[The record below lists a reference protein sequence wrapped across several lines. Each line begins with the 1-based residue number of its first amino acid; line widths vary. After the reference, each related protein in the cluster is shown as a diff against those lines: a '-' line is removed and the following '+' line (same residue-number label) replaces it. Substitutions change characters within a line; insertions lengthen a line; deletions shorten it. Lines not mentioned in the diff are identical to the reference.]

1 MSRITMELLHGD
13 TTGRIIGAAMEVH
26 STLGCGYLEAVYQ
39 EALLLEFV
47 ARGIAFEAQPSLSLA
62 YKGKVLNQMYRPDF
76 IVEGKVV
83 VELKA
88 LSRLTST
95 EEAQLINYL
104 KGTGAEVGLLLN
116 FGTKS
121 LEWKRLVLMRKAS
134 RQSA

>member
-1 MSRITMELLHGD
+1 MGRITMELLHAD
-13 TTGRIIGAAMEVH
+13 ITGKIIGAAIEVH
-26 STLGCGYLEAVYQ
+26 RTLGCGYLEAVYQ
-39 EALLLEFV
+39 EAVSLEFV
-47 ARGIAFEAQPSLSLA
+47 ARGVAFEAQPSLSLT

-76 IVEGKVV
+76 VVEGKVV

-121 LEWKRLVLMRKAS
+121 LEWKRLVLMRKPS
-134 RQSA
+134 L